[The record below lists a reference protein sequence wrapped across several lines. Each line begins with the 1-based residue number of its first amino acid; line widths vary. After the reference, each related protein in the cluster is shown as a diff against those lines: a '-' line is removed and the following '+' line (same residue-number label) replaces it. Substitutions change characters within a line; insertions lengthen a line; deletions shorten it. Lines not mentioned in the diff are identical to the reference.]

1 MTVDRKTGDVVSK
14 SALVMPRATP
24 ASSPTPTCSTLVERY
39 RKQVAPLAN
48 RVVGYAAHDL
58 DNEEVDRVAVE
69 AQRAF
74 AGADVAFL
82 DSGNTRSD
90 IDAGPITYAD
100 AFEVQAYE
108 HPVWRMHLRGADVL
122 EAMRE
127 QPDLLVSGTADLR
140 PDAVY
145 TVAVNGI
152 LPERPPF
159 DHGTEREE
167 VGTDLQALVAYL
179 QRRG

>member
-1 MTVDRKTGDVVSK
+1 VI
-14 SALVMPRATP
+14 
-24 ASSPTPTCSTLVERY
+24 
-39 RKQVAPLAN
+39 
-48 RVVGYAAHDL
+48 GYTSHEL
-58 DNEEVDRVAVE
+58 DNAAVDRVAVE

-82 DSGNTRSD
+82 NSGNTRAD

-108 HPVWRMHLRGADVL
+108 HPVVRMRLGGAEL
-122 EAMRE
+122 IEAQRRR
-127 QPDLLVSGTADLR
+127 PNLLMSGPATLR

-152 LPERPPF
+152 VADSPPF
-159 DHGTEREE
+159 DHGADSEE
-167 VGTDLQALVAYL
+167 VGTDLEALVAWFER
-179 QRRG
+179 QR